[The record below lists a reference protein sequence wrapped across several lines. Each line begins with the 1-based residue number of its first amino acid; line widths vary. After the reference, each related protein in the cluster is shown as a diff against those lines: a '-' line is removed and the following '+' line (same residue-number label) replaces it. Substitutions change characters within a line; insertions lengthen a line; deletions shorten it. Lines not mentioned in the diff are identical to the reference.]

1 MSSIPT
7 VSIDELKH
15 FYQALEGVQTPLE
28 PADPR
33 YVPGLYGHAGQEPV
47 DKLADTIAWSQSS
60 TLNYFTGQRGTGK
73 STQLRNLRNRLEG
86 EGFAVALVDMS
97 EYVPQS
103 EALDAVGFLISL
115 AAAMGDFFQDRY
127 AHNPQSESL
136 LERVRMWLTGTDIA
150 ITGIHLEAG
159 LPGGLGKFGFKAAL
173 SAHPTFRQKVREV
186 SADTQQGLI
195 EEGRKTIA
203 AFGDA
208 LKAASGK
215 SGAVILV
222 DSLERLRDSVTSP
235 DGEVTESV
243 RRLFVDDRRHL
254 AIGGCHMVYAVPP
267 YLTVTANLS
276 GLVGLTQLGS
286 VRVFEFDTA
295 NAAQRQ
301 TRKEGIDKMREVL
314 TRVHP
319 DWARVISADA
329 VALLSERSGG
339 DLRQFLFR
347 FVRDLVIAAR
357 PALDRLPFSDT
368 DPAVHDLL
376 ARATVEAEQLVVD
389 QELPLLAKMA
399 SARNS
404 RVGSRSDDFPTLAR
418 FYENRCLLN
427 YNNGTEWVDANPLLW
442 DLIARF
448 ESKRDKASPSV

>member
-1 MSSIPT
+1 MSSIPN

-60 TLNYFTGQRGTGK
+60 TVNYFTGQRGTGK

-115 AAAMGDFFQDRY
+115 AAAMGDFFK
-127 AHNPQSESL
+127 AHYDNDPQSETM
-136 LERVRMWLTGTDIA
+136 RQQVWKWLTGTDIA
-150 ITGIHLEAG
+150 IKDIHLEAG
-159 LPGGLGKFGFKAAL
+159 LPGGLGKFAFKAAL
-173 SAHPTFRQKVREV
+173 SAHPTFRQKVRAA

-208 LKAASGK
+208 LKAASAK
-215 SGAVILV
+215 SGVVILV

-235 DGEVTESV
+235 NGEVTESV
-243 RRLFVDDRRHL
+243 RRLFVDERRYL

-286 VRVFEFDTA
+286 VRVFEPAGA
-295 NAAQRQ
+295 NAAQRHIRQ
-301 TRKEGIDKMREVL
+301 EGLDKMREVL
-314 TRVHP
+314 TRVYP
-319 DWARVISADA
+319 DWGRVISEEA
-329 VALLSERSGG
+329 VALLCERSGG

-357 PALDRLPFSDT
+357 PALDRLPFARA
-368 DPAVHDLL
+368 DPAVQDLL

-389 QELPLLAKMA
+389 QELPLLAKIA
-399 SARNS
+399 SSRNS
-404 RVGSRSDDFPTLAR
+404 RVTSRSDDFLTLAR
-418 FYENRCLLN
+418 FYENRCLLS

-448 ESKRDKASPSV
+448 ESERDKANPSA